1 MCALGRW
8 MGKEMTPLA
17 SLRWIVRGLCKW
29 VGEIYKAIHTA
40 TFLDSLI
47 PNLKNH
53 AGPFLK
59 RHLGFFFAC
68 KRFYGFHSKKQFYN
82 AFACLSFPMGDFHY
96 PKRNFKNSE
105 TGTPSLLNIEK

>member
-40 TFLDSLI
+40 TFLDALI

-59 RHLGFFFAC
+59 RHLGFFSHVNASTDFTQKSNFIMHLLAS
-68 KRFYGFHSKKQFYN
+68 HSPWVISIIQ
-82 AFACLSFPMGDFHY
+82 
-96 PKRNFKNSE
+96 R
-105 TGTPSLLNIEK
+105 GTSKIQKPELLLY